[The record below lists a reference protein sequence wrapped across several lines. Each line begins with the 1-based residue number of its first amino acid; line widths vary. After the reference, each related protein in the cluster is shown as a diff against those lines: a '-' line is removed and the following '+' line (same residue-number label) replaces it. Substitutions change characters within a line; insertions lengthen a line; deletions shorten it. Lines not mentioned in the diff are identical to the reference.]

1 MGECCARLVDAQKM
15 EATTVTR
22 SEGTEHLIAFGC
34 TVLAEIV
41 HFDSWFFPLRFEYQW
56 ENLSRFKWVVALI
69 LNEQKKEI
77 GILAIISAV
86 TCSLNIGGIFI

>member
-34 TVLAEIV
+34 TVLAETV
-41 HFDSWFFPLRFEYQW
+41 HFDS
-56 ENLSRFKWVVALI
+56 
-69 LNEQKKEI
+69 
-77 GILAIISAV
+77 
-86 TCSLNIGGIFI
+86 

>member
-1 MGECCARLVDAQKM
+1 MNIKTIEYQTRICTRLVDAQKM

-41 HFDSWFFPLRFEYQW
+41 HFDS
-56 ENLSRFKWVVALI
+56 
-69 LNEQKKEI
+69 
-77 GILAIISAV
+77 
-86 TCSLNIGGIFI
+86 